1 MGFTGW
7 GMSLAYPTSPPPLQI
22 CFRRFAF
29 ENPSL
34 RMGDSHFSLSS
45 EEYDCHR
52 VNPILSIVIEFV
64 DVFSPNSLVFSLL
77 PITVLKIPIRS
88 KLRGRKW
95 VLFILP
101 ALLTTIKLFP
111 VDPCSYPPPPP
122 PNTHT
127 PTQPQHNPSKPQFS
141 LRMYRRLFM
150 FLQFC

>member
-7 GMSLAYPTSPPPLQI
+7 GMSLAYPTFPPPPLQI

-77 PITVLKIPIRS
+77 TITVLKIPIRS

-122 PNTHT
+122 QHT
-127 PTQPQHNPSKPQFS
+127 YSNSTPA
-141 LRMYRRLFM
+141 
-150 FLQFC
+150 